1 MECSALLS
9 EMGILSFGRE
19 VLKDKEQVISDLL
32 NYGLVFEFTTLYVLK
47 NEYMYMEN
55 CYKSRFHCK
64 SEHLGIQA
72 KIQLVNFDNIKTKK
86 SEAIWQYVK
95 KRIHVML

>member
-1 MECSALLS
+1 MVW
-9 EMGILSFGRE
+9 F
-19 VLKDKEQVISDLL
+19 L
-32 NYGLVFEFTTLYVLK
+32 NLQLCMFWK

-55 CYKSRFHCK
+55 SYKSRFHCK
-64 SEHLGIQA
+64 SEHFGIQA